1 MWSTLG
7 LASTW
12 WNRQKPIVKFN
23 LTSVIKR
30 KHQVAFFS
38 KWRNG
43 TSSSKKPLTI
53 FENLWESLR
62 IFERLFK
69 NGTQTVE
76 ELPNIK
82 ENLGKMS
89 KLVRESSRI
98 FKNLRESW
106 RIFENLWKN
115 LKKWDEDGRKVS
127 KNQRKS
133 WEQCRNWSENLHE
146 SSWIFKNFLELVK
159 ESLKSF
165 KNLRK
170 SLKES

>member
-69 NGTQTVE
+69 NGTKTVE

-98 FKNLRESW
+98 FENLRESS
-106 RIFENLWKN
+106 RILERILKNETKTVEKLAKIKENL
-115 LKKWDEDGRKVS
+115 GTMS
-127 KNQRKS
+127 K
-133 WEQCRNWSENLHE
+133 
-146 SSWIFKNFLELVK
+146 LVR
-159 ESLKSF
+159 ESLKTF

-170 SLKES
+170 SWKES